1 MKKQDC
7 LDNNLLKPFVKW
19 AGGKNQLLPNIQ
31 IKYPLGLGKNINK
44 YCEPFVGGGAVLF
57 DILSNYNIKEILIN
71 DINKELIN
79 TYKQIKTNV
88 SKLIKNLSSIQNEYW
103 NLNTKE
109 QKQFYNEKRERF
121 NYLKLNGN
129 KNVNIEKATLFI
141 FLNKTCF
148 NGLYRVNR
156 DGKFN
161 VPKGLY
167 KSPIIC
173 DEKNLEVINKLLTN
187 VSIIY
192 GDFELCENFIDKN
205 TFVYVDPP
213 YRPLNNTA
221 SFTAYDKMNFDD
233 NEQKRLCRF
242 IDKIVNKGAKIVLSN
257 SDPKNIDSNDNFF
270 DDLYSKYSIT
280 RIDAKRVIN
289 SKGNN
294 RGLIK
299 ELLIA
304 N

>member
-1 MKKQDC
+1 MC
-7 LDNNLLKPFVKW
+7 KPFIKW
-19 AGGKNQLLPNIQ
+19 AGGKNQLLNEIRL
-31 IKYPLGLGKNINK
+31 KYPKNFTK

-57 DILSNYNIKEILIN
+57 DILEKYKIEEILIN
-71 DINKELIN
+71 DINFELMNTYIQIKENLNQLIN
-79 TYKQIKTNV
+79 RLMNFQKEYNSV
-88 SKLIKNLSSIQNEYW
+88 NE
-103 NLNTKE
+103 
-109 QKQFYNEKRERF
+109 EKRLSIYLRKRDEYNLLLT
-121 NYLKLNGN
+121 NYKKNDLIN
-129 KNVNIEKATLFI
+129 KSALFI

>member
-1 MKKQDC
+1 MC
-7 LDNNLLKPFVKW
+7 KPFIKW
-19 AGGKNQLLPNIQ
+19 AGGKNQLLNEIRL
-31 IKYPLGLGKNINK
+31 KYPKNFTK

-57 DILSNYNIKEILIN
+57 DILKKFKIKEILIN
-71 DINKELIN
+71 DIKFELMNTYIQIKENLNQLIN
-79 TYKQIKTNV
+79 RLMNFQKEYNSV
-88 SKLIKNLSSIQNEYW
+88 NE
-103 NLNTKE
+103 
-109 QKQFYNEKRERF
+109 EKRLSIYLRKRDEYNLLLT
-121 NYLKLNGN
+121 NYKKNDLIN
-129 KNVNIEKATLFI
+129 KSALFI